1 MSKLNSNT
9 EEKAAEEENGTKATK
24 FVAIMR
30 DFVGDMLTTFP
41 EYRETLDSRL
51 KKLIE
56 DNNEENTTTL
66 LDYCKEVYPERF
78 FDLLYKSDTLFT
90 TSEHNTFFLPNIEFK
105 EIWKQDIS
113 ENTRNVIWK
122 YLQLVCFLI
131 INGEKNVDSFG
142 DTSKLFEVIG
152 EEELKKKLGETI
164 SKMSDFLDVSGEG
177 NPMTSLFDLSDNLP
191 DPEELHEHISGLM
204 NGKLGR
210 LANEITEETMKDFQD
225 ISGITSVGDVFQ
237 NIFKNP
243 GKLMKMVKRL
253 GDSLD
258 GKIKSGELKESE
270 LMEEAAELME
280 KLKKIPGMKNMKDL
294 FGQMG
299 LDGLDMFGGQG
310 NAKLN
315 LGAMQGQMNRN
326 VRMAKQRDR
335 MRAKLAARK
344 EPKDDQIALLQTQ
357 LAKAKE
363 TNRLLE
369 TMQNSTTTEKKSKKK
384 RKRRKRRNKK

>member
-1 MSKLNSNT
+1 MSKLNSNM
-9 EEKAAEEENGTKATK
+9 EENEENGVPKVTK
-24 FVAIMR
+24 FVAIMQ
-30 DFVGDMLTTFP
+30 DFVTDLLTTFP
-41 EYRETLDSRL
+41 EYRETLDARL

-56 DNNEENTTTL
+56 DNDEENTTAL
-66 LDYCKEVYPERF
+66 LDYCKGVYPERF
-78 FDLLYKSDTLFT
+78 FDLLNKNDTLFT
-90 TSEHNTFFLPNIEFK
+90 TDDHNTYFLPNIEFK

-131 INGEKNVDSFG
+131 INGEKSVDSFG

-164 SKMSDFLDVSGEG
+164 SKMSDFLDASGEG
-177 NPMTSLFDLSDNLP
+177 NPMTNLFDLSDNLP
-191 DPEELHEHISGLM
+191 NPEELHEHINGLM

-225 ISGITSVGDVFQ
+225 ISGISSVGDVFQ
-237 NIFKNP
+237 NLFKNP

-258 GKIKSGELKESE
+258 SKIKSGEIKESE

-280 KLKKIPGMKNMKDL
+280 KLKKVPGMKNMKDL
-294 FGQMG
+294 FGKMG

-344 EPKDDQIALLQTQ
+344 EPKDDQIALLQAQ

>member
-1 MSKLNSNT
+1 MSKLNSDS
-9 EEKAAEEENGTKATK
+9 EEKAENDETKITK
-24 FVAIMR
+24 FIAIMQ
-30 DFVGDMLTTFP
+30 DFIGELLTTFP
-41 EYRETLDSRL
+41 EYHETLDPRL

-56 DNNEENTTTL
+56 DNDEENTTAL
-66 LDYCKEVYPERF
+66 LDYCKGVYPERF
-78 FDLLYKSDTLFT
+78 FDLLYKNDKLFT
-90 TSEHNTFFLPNIEFK
+90 TSDYNTFFLPNIEFK
-105 EIWKQDIS
+105 ELWKQDIT

-122 YLQLVCFLI
+122 YLQLVCFLV
-131 INGEKNVDSFG
+131 INGEKDVESFG

-164 SKMSDFLDVSGEG
+164 SKMSEFLDVSGVS
-177 NPMTSLFDLSDNLP
+177 NPMTNLFDLSDNLP
-191 DPEELHEHISGLM
+191 NPEELHEHINGLM

-225 ISGITSVGDVFQ
+225 LSGVSSVGDVFQ
-237 NIFKNP
+237 SLFKNP
-243 GKLMKMVKRL
+243 GKLMKMVQRL

-258 GKIKSGELKESE
+258 SKIKSGEIKESE

-280 KLKKIPGMKNMKDL
+280 KLKKVPGMKNMKDL
-294 FGQMG
+294 FGKMG

-326 VRMAKQRDR
+326 VRQAKQRDR

-344 EPKDDQIALLQTQ
+344 KPKEDQIALLQKQ
-357 LAKAKE
+357 LAQAKE

-369 TMQNSTTTEKKSKKK
+369 NMKNGPTTEKKSNKKKK
-384 RKRRKRRNKK
+384 RRKKRNKK

>member
-1 MSKLNSNT
+1 MSELNSNI
-9 EEKAAEEENGTKATK
+9 EEKEENEGPKVTK
-24 FVAIMR
+24 FATIMQ
-30 DFVGDMLTTFP
+30 DFVGDLLTTFP
-41 EYRETLDSRL
+41 EYRETMDARL

-56 DNNEENTTTL
+56 DNDEENTTAL

-78 FDLLYKSDTLFT
+78 FDLLYKNDTLFT
-90 TSEHNTFFLPNIEFK
+90 TSDHNTYFLPNIEFK

-122 YLQLVCFLI
+122 YLQLVCFI
-131 INGEKNVDSFG
+131 VINGEKNVESFG

-164 SKMSDFLDVSGEG
+164 SKMSDFLDASGEG
-177 NPMTSLFDLSDNLP
+177 NPIKNLFDLSDNLP
-191 DPEELHEHISGLM
+191 DPEELHEHITGLM

-225 ISGITSVGDVFQ
+225 ISGVTSVGDVFQ
-237 NIFKNP
+237 NLFKNP

-258 GKIKSGELKESE
+258 SKIKSGEIKESE

-280 KLKKIPGMKNMKDL
+280 KLKKVPGMKNMKDL

-344 EPKDDQIALLQTQ
+344 APKDDQIALLQKQ

>member
-1 MSKLNSNT
+1 MSKLNSNS
-9 EEKAAEEENGTKATK
+9 EENEENGEPKVTK
-24 FVAIMR
+24 FVAIMQ
-30 DFVGDMLTTFP
+30 DFVADLLTTFP
-41 EYRETLDSRL
+41 EYSETLDARI

-56 DNNEENTTTL
+56 DNDEENTTAL
-66 LDYCKEVYPERF
+66 LDYCKGVYPERF
-78 FDLLYKSDTLFT
+78 FDLLYKNDTLFT
-90 TSEHNTFFLPNIEFK
+90 TGDHNTYFLPNIEFK

-122 YLQLVCFLI
+122 YLQLVCFLV

-164 SKMSDFLDVSGEG
+164 SKMSDFLDASGEG
-177 NPMTSLFDLSDNLP
+177 NPMTNLFDLSDNLP
-191 DPEELHEHISGLM
+191 NPEELHEHINGLM

-225 ISGITSVGDVFQ
+225 ISGISSVGDVFQ
-237 NIFKNP
+237 NLFKNP

-258 GKIKSGELKESE
+258 SKIKSGEIKESE

-280 KLKKIPGMKNMKDL
+280 KLKKVPGMKNMKDL
-294 FGQMG
+294 FGKMG

-344 EPKDDQIALLQTQ
+344 EPKDDQIALLQAQ

>member
-1 MSKLNSNT
+1 MSKLNSNI
-9 EEKAAEEENGTKATK
+9 EEKAAEEEDGMKATK
-24 FVAIMR
+24 FVAIMQ
-30 DFVGDMLTTFP
+30 DFVRDMLTTFP

-56 DNNEENTTTL
+56 DNNEENTTAL

-90 TSEHNTFFLPNIEFK
+90 TSVHNTFFLPNIEFK

-113 ENTRNVIWK
+113 ENTRNIIWK
-122 YLQLVCFLI
+122 YLQLICFLV

-142 DTSKLFEVIG
+142 DTSKLFEAIG

-280 KLKKIPGMKNMKDL
+280 KLKKVPGMKNMKDL

-310 NAKLN
+310 KAKLN

-344 EPKDDQIALLQTQ
+344 EPKDEQIALLQTQ